1 MMNNI
6 ITNIIAGIIAGLILR
21 VLTQTYKKLLYE
33 KFADKKLPD
42 KKLRVLRILVTT
54 TLGFIFGI
62 INWRFASSGGP
73 MPASIAWS
81 IIGTPTLLGF
91 VIGISA
97 WKINYILHGIILGF
111 IVSIPMA
118 VSSLGFR
125 GFKIF
130 LGTLI
135 MGMIYGFLIELI
147 THFVVKEKKAEPMT
161 STS

>member
-1 MMNNI
+1 MR
-6 ITNIIAGIIAGLILR
+6 GSR
-21 VLTQTYKKLLYE
+21 V
-33 KFADKKLPD
+33 
-42 KKLRVLRILVTT
+42 LVTT
-54 TLGFIFGI
+54 ILGFVFGI
-62 INWRFASSGGP
+62 VCWLLASSGSP
-73 MPASIAWS
+73 EMTASIAWS
-81 IIGTPTLLGF
+81 IILSRALFGF

-118 VSSLGFR
+118 LSSLGVI

-147 THFVVKEKKAEPMT
+147 THFVVKEKKVEPVTPT
-161 STS
+161 S

>member
-1 MMNNI
+1 MR
-6 ITNIIAGIIAGLILR
+6 GLR
-21 VLTQTYKKLLYE
+21 VL
-33 KFADKKLPD
+33 
-42 KKLRVLRILVTT
+42 VTT
-54 TLGFIFGI
+54 ILGFIFGI
-62 INWRFASSGGP
+62 VCWLLASSGSP
-73 MPASIAWS
+73 EMAASIAWS
-81 IIGTPTLLGF
+81 IILSRALLGF

-118 VSSLGFR
+118 LSSLGSK

-161 STS
+161 PIS